1 MAEALKP
8 VLQFC
13 AIGASAGGVMAI
25 RALLAEL
32 DDRFDLP
39 VGVVQHLP
47 SSSRIDVGMIYS
59 TGRRKVVEIE
69 DKMPIER
76 GCVYMAPPG
85 YHVLVERGGT
95 FALTQDEP
103 ENYSRPSID
112 VFFDSVAR
120 SYGPNAIGILLTGAN
135 SDGAKGLA
143 KIGNDGG
150 RTVAQDPNEAEVDT
164 MPKSAIA
171 LRKPDEILGLTGIAA
186 YLNGLQYQEQD
197 LTERGSK

>member
-1 MAEALKP
+1 MVELSNQP
-8 VLQFC
+8 IEFC

-25 RALLAEL
+25 RTLLNEL
-32 DDRFDLP
+32 DSSFTIP
-39 VGVVQHLP
+39 IGVVQHLP

-59 TGRRKVVEIE
+59 TRTRKVVEVE
-69 DKMPIER
+69 DKMPIEN
-76 GCVYMAPPG
+76 GYVYMAPPG
-85 YHVLVERGGT
+85 YHVLVERDGT

-112 VFFDSVAR
+112 VFFNSVAR
-120 SYGPNAIGILLTGAN
+120 VYGAKSIGILLTGAN

-150 RTVAQDPNEAEVDT
+150 RTVAQDPKEAEVDT

-171 LRKPDEILGLTGIAA
+171 LRRPDKVLGLIAIA
-186 YLNGLQYQEQD
+186 DYLNGLESVEQ
-197 LTERGSK
+197 K